1 MDQNES
7 LIVRTVSKKRQ
18 ILEVQNQ
25 KPWLV
30 CNLIGAL
37 FLSYYL

>member
-7 LIVRTVSKKRQ
+7 LIVRTISKKRQ
-18 ILEVQNQ
+18 ILEVQNK

-30 CNLIGAL
+30 GNLVGAL
-37 FLSYYL
+37 FLAYYL